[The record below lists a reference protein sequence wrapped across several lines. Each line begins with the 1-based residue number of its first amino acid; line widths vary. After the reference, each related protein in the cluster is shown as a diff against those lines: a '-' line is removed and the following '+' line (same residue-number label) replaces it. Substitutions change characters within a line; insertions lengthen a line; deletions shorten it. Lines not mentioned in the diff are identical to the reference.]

1 MNRILKMFSLL
12 PALCI
17 MLSGISC
24 KGGEENTPSAVA
36 DPVITPSTLSV
47 AGDISTQSIE
57 IKTTEVWVLSSDA
70 QWVKFSPPG
79 GNGSSDPVTVSLLL
93 TKNQTGES
101 RKATVTL
108 KTVSGKT
115 ASMTLT
121 QTAEESGIVQGIAS
135 AADLAAFS
143 EAVNEGNAM
152 DRFIVNGAVTLIQDL
167 SLIHI

>member
-1 MNRILKMFSLL
+1 MNRILNMFSLL

-79 GNGSSDPVTVSLLL
+79 GNGSSDPVTVSCD
-93 TKNQTGES
+93 QYSHG
-101 RKATVTL
+101 
-108 KTVSGKT
+108 
-115 ASMTLT
+115 
-121 QTAEESGIVQGIAS
+121 
-135 AADLAAFS
+135 LAAVLTVHGYRFS
-143 EAVNEGNAM
+143 
-152 DRFIVNGAVTLIQDL
+152 DRFHQSITIIGLNC
-167 SLIHI
+167 